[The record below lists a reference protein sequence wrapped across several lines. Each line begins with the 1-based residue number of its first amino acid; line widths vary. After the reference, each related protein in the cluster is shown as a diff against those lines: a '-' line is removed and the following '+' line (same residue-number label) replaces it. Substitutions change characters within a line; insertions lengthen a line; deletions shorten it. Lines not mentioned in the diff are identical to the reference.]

1 MEQEK
6 GAGVPRDVLESLRAN
21 PVLASVSNEAL
32 LRIAEVV
39 AAETQAQVGAALKD
53 VELFEGL
60 STADLDEIQS
70 ISDPVIVEAGE
81 FLFEEGDAGDRFF
94 VIVRGSVELR
104 KGTGGGAK
112 RLAVLKAGQAFG
124 EMALLNDTPRSA
136 SAYVTEPSYL
146 IAVSGEAFSTILGG
160 ETLSVRLLRG
170 LSKALWAT
178 SVRLTAKEARSETPR
193 EALSEYNRMLRGR
206 LIPRGTP
213 RVDGYD
219 LAASTLAHDQ
229 GDGAAAWDWFALADG
244 RPVMVVMKADQVNLS
259 AAQRLSTVRLLL
271 RYLGADP
278 SQTLTSLMSS
288 ANSAL
293 RMGWVEGLSGSVA
306 CGLLALSG
314 DEVEWVGA
322 GDVGGAIVRGAGL
335 SIGNLVSASPSL
347 GEEDGSTYE
356 STTVDLETGD
366 HVIAFSEGPAD
377 SVEIALNVL
386 TGGEFSG
393 AREALATLIGRIK
406 ASDAGLDGIFDVTAA
421 LVSRT
426 DRAPGTV
433 KSTAD
438 AIAQAAAAYEA
449 AIEDEDDV
457 GAAD

>member
-1 MEQEK
+1 M
-6 GAGVPRDVLESLRAN
+6 
-21 PVLASVSNEAL
+21 
-32 LRIAEVV
+32 
-39 AAETQAQVGAALKD
+39 
-53 VELFEGL
+53 
-60 STADLDEIQS
+60 
-70 ISDPVIVEAGE
+70 
-81 FLFEEGDAGDRFF
+81 
-94 VIVRGSVELR
+94 
-104 KGTGGGAK
+104 
-112 RLAVLKAGQAFG
+112 
-124 EMALLNDTPRSA
+124 
-136 SAYVTEPSYL
+136 
-146 IAVSGEAFSTILGG
+146 
-160 ETLSVRLLRG
+160 
-170 LSKALWAT
+170 
-178 SVRLTAKEARSETPR
+178 
-193 EALSEYNRMLRGR
+193 
-206 LIPRGTP
+206 
-213 RVDGYD
+213 
-219 LAASTLAHDQ
+219 
-229 GDGAAAWDWFALADG
+229 
-244 RPVMVVMKADQVNLS
+244 
-259 AAQRLSTVRLLL
+259 
-271 RYLGADP
+271 
-278 SQTLTSLMSS
+278 
-288 ANSAL
+288 
-293 RMGWVEGLSGSVA
+293 
-306 CGLLALSG
+306 
-314 DEVEWVGA
+314 GA

>member
-6 GAGVPRDVLESLRAN
+6 GAGIPQDVLESLRAN
-21 PVLASVSNEAL
+21 PVLASVSDEAL
-32 LRIAEVV
+32 QQIADVV
-39 AAETQAQVGAALKD
+39 AAETETQVRAALKD

-60 STADLDEIQS
+60 SDSDLEKIQS
-70 ISDPVIVEAGE
+70 VSDPVIVEAGQ
-81 FLFEEGDAGDRFF
+81 FLFDEGDRGDRFF
-94 VIVRGSVELR
+94 VIVRGSIELR

-146 IAVSGEAFSTILGG
+146 IAVSGEAFSTVLGG
-160 ETLSVRLLRG
+160 ETLAVRLLRG

-178 SVRLTAKEARSETPR
+178 SVRLTAKETRSETPR

-219 LAASTLAHDQ
+219 LSASTLAHDQ

-278 SQTLTSLMSS
+278 SQTLASLMTH

-306 CGLLALSG
+306 CGLMALS
-314 DEVEWVGA
+314 DEEVEWVGA
-322 GDVGGAIVRGAGL
+322 GDVGGAIVREEGA
-335 SIGNLVSASPSL
+335 SIGDLSSTSPSL
-347 GEEDGSTYE
+347 GEEDGASYQSTSVE
-356 STTVDLETGD
+356 LGAGD
-366 HVIAFSEGPAD
+366 HVIAFSDGPAD
-377 SVEIALNVL
+377 SVRIALDVL
-386 TGGEFSG
+386 TAGEFSG
-393 AREALATLIGRIK
+393 AREALATLLGRIK
-406 ASDAGLDGIFDVTAA
+406 TSDAGMDGLFDVTAA

-426 DRAPGTV
+426 EQAGGSV

-449 AIEDEDDV
+449 AIEDEEGA